1 MHLVA
6 PGAQVMLSLIFTAF
20 EQDSRFHHPLSADA
34 PGAVGVS
41 RLAWWLV
48 EWVQQARRGRPAS
61 QRPCPMPS
69 VSLTPVNFID
79 YLSYMIFT

>member
-20 EQDSRFHHPLSADA
+20 EQDSRFHHPLSVDA
-34 PGAVGVS
+34 PGAVGVT

-48 EWVQQARRGRPAS
+48 EWVRQARRGPAS
-61 QRPCPMPS
+61 QRPAPCRLS
-69 VSLTPVNFID
+69 VSHLLTSSITFP
-79 YLSYMIFT
+79 T

>member
-34 PGAVGVS
+34 PGAVGVT

-48 EWVQQARRGRPAS
+48 EWVRQARRGPAS
-61 QRPCPMPS
+61 QRPAPCRLS
-69 VSLTPVNFID
+69 VSYLLTSLITFP
-79 YLSYMIFT
+79 T